1 MAAGGPSRKI
11 WVSAAFFVSG
21 ARLHFFVVIAET
33 ALQNR
38 GSSCRDVLRSGRR
51 PGMEALVARIP
62 KNPTEEVRVALTS
75 YRGHDLIDIRVFFQ
89 DEQGEW
95 RPTKRGVS
103 LSVDSFTELRE
114 AIAKAEE
121 MLNNQPTAGKSLGKA
136 RAKKAAE

>member
-1 MAAGGPSRKI
+1 
-11 WVSAAFFVSG
+11 
-21 ARLHFFVVIAET
+21 
-33 ALQNR
+33 
-38 GSSCRDVLRSGRR
+38 
-51 PGMEALVARIP
+51 MEALVARIP

-75 YRGHDLIDIRVFFQ
+75 YRGHDLVDIRVFFQ

-121 MLNNQPTAGKSLGKA
+121 MLNTLPTAGKSTGRA